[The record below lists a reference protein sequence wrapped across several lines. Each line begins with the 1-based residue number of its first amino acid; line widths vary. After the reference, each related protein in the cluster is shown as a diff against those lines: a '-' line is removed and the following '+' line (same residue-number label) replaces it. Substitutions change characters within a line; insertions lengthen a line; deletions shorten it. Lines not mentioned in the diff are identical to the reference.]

1 MDLFKPA
8 ITLGTPSFGAAF
20 HVPEWVFWPGDRDL
34 GPTDRVEWAIQGPT
48 TRAEGTIKTPA
59 GSGYLYRESNPM
71 NRHFGDR
78 RDGSCPHGSE
88 PRGASLVEYVLVL
101 SLIALVTLASV
112 SAFGTGVG
120 ENIDDSASRLTTA
133 GG

>member
-1 MDLFKPA
+1 
-8 ITLGTPSFGAAF
+8 
-20 HVPEWVFWPGDRDL
+20 
-34 GPTDRVEWAIQGPT
+34 
-48 TRAEGTIKTPA
+48 
-59 GSGYLYRESNPM
+59 M

-78 RDGSCPHGSE
+78 RDGSCPYGSE

-101 SLIALVTLASV
+101 SLIVLVTIASV
-112 SAFGTGVG
+112 SAFGTGIG

>member
-1 MDLFKPA
+1 
-8 ITLGTPSFGAAF
+8 
-20 HVPEWVFWPGDRDL
+20 
-34 GPTDRVEWAIQGPT
+34 
-48 TRAEGTIKTPA
+48 
-59 GSGYLYRESNPM
+59 M

-78 RDGSCPHGSE
+78 RDRCRPHGSE

-101 SLIALVTLASV
+101 SLIVLVTIASV
-112 SAFGTGVG
+112 SAFGTGIG